1 MARYLSFHAGSEGKM
16 TRKDV
21 KGLAGHTFRK
31 TEQRYKNHGNKDID
45 TSLTKYNSDWISGKK
60 SSLDEIVEERLENEY
75 KGKRALRKDAV
86 VVREVIAQAS
96 PSVYEGLTIEEKR
109 EKAIQ
114 FTKDSL
120 KWFRK
125 EFGSKNV
132 VGLSVHLDETN
143 PHTHF
148 AIMPMTKD
156 GRMSQKDFFKGPS
169 DLKRQHREFRK
180 HMNDLGWEFEE
191 ENKYE
196 NVDGVSL
203 PKYKANA
210 KELEQKRKEQQE
222 MIAELSCDPDI
233 REEARQNV
241 EKVIHDGVLA
251 EARKKMDEEREK
263 LEQQAE
269 ILKEKE
275 RQVAV
280 RERTLKADE
289 EVSKQRW
296 IEAKAL
302 HSVTKKREARYKGIL
317 HAIFDGD
324 SKFKPISES
333 IDNLDLA
340 RVDMDIL
347 TGHIDTALVR
357 ASRGYR
363 SRPFGDKNYM
373 DSKAQQ
379 VSRQHDDELELG

>member
-16 TRKDV
+16 TRKTI
-21 KGLAGHTFRK
+21 KGLSGHTFRK

-45 TSLTKYNSDWISGKK
+45 TSLTKYNSDWIQGKK
-60 SSLDEIVEERLENEY
+60 SSLYEIVEERLKNEY

-96 PSVYEGLTIEEKR
+96 PSVYEGLTLEEKR
-109 EKAIQ
+109 KKAIQ

-148 AIMPMTKD
+148 AIMPMTED
-156 GRMSQKDFFKGPS
+156 GRISQKDFFKGPS
-169 DLKRQHREFRK
+169 DLKRMHREYRK

-210 KELEQKRKEQQE
+210 KEIEKKREEQTEAIRSL
-222 MIAELSCDPDI
+222 LSDDEI
-233 REEARQNV
+233 REEARDI
-241 EKVIHDGVLA
+241 VINDIL
-251 EARKKMDEEREK
+251 REERERIEREAELQSK
-263 LEQQAE
+263 RNAERIDE
-269 ILKEKE
+269 ILTLRRDMMSYLADVARGYAPDNVVKQLDEIVEQDMFISDSRVVKSVLHQTVMGAIKKNELGALRE
-275 RQVAV
+275 RSHEVAV
-280 RERTLKADE
+280 REHTDE
-289 EVSKQRW
+289 
-296 IEAKAL
+296 
-302 HSVTKKREARYKGIL
+302 
-317 HAIFDGD
+317 
-324 SKFKPISES
+324 
-333 IDNLDLA
+333 
-340 RVDMDIL
+340 
-347 TGHIDTALVR
+347 
-357 ASRGYR
+357 
-363 SRPFGDKNYM
+363 
-373 DSKAQQ
+373 
-379 VSRQHDDELELG
+379 DELELG

>member
-16 TRKDV
+16 TRKTI
-21 KGLAGHTFRK
+21 KGLSGHTFRK

-45 TSLTKYNSDWISGKK
+45 KSLTKYNSDWIQGKK
-60 SSLDEIVEERLENEY
+60 SSLYEIVEERLKNEY

-96 PSVYEGLTIEEKR
+96 PSVYEGLTLEEKR
-109 EKAIQ
+109 KKAIQ

-156 GRMSQKDFFKGPS
+156 GRISQKDFFKGPS
-169 DLKRQHREFRK
+169 DLKRMHREYRK

-210 KELEQKRKEQQE
+210 KEIEKKREEQTEAIRSL
-222 MIAELSCDPDI
+222 LSDDEI
-233 REEARQNV
+233 REEARNI
-241 EKVIHDGVLA
+241 VINDIL
-251 EARKKMDEEREK
+251 REERERIERK
-263 LEQQAE
+263 AE
-269 ILKEKE
+269 LQKEKE
-275 RQVAV
+275 KELNN
-280 RERTLKADE
+280 RERNLD
-289 EVSKQRW
+289 
-296 IEAKAL
+296 
-302 HSVTKKREARYKGIL
+302 KREVIL
-317 HAIFDGD
+317 TEREKEVQ
-324 SKFKPISES
+324 KFEDVIADTVIVTLEGRQSPFPERLFCDLKLAVFWDCCLTNFPFVPSRMPANS
-333 IDNLDLA
+333 GNLKIKNP
-340 RVDMDIL
+340 MDIHKN
-347 TGHIDTALVR
+347 TVQREHDIDSPSL
-357 ASRGYR
+357 
-363 SRPFGDKNYM
+363 
-373 DSKAQQ
+373 
-379 VSRQHDDELELG
+379 